1 MSATPLQHWKIG
13 DTASLRDAFGRIL
26 VQLGARRDDFVLF
39 DADIAGGT
47 GAKPFVEKFPGRVLQ
62 FGIAEQNMMAA
73 AGGFA
78 DVGVIPIV
86 STFAAFGMMRAHEQ
100 FRTAIAYPKRN
111 VKLCCS
117 HLGVDTGP
125 DGATAQ
131 MLEDLAVARAIPN
144 IAVVVPADANEFMK
158 AFVAVLDHPGP
169 VYMRIGRSP
178 APVIFD
184 ADHAFAIGKA
194 TRLREGRD
202 LTIIATGV
210 MVARAIEAAKL
221 LEIQGIDARV
231 VNLSTIKPLD
241 AAELVAA
248 ARDTGAIL
256 TAEDHNVHGGMG
268 SAVAEFIAQNWPV
281 PMKLVGVEDR
291 FGKSGEAAELAT
303 LFGLTAPQ
311 LVEHASRLLSR
322 KTSRRAA

>member
-47 GAKPFVEKFPGRVLQ
+47 GAKPFVEKFPGRVIQ

-158 AFVAVLDHPGP
+158 AFAAVLDHPGP

-210 MVARAIEAAKL
+210 MVARGIEAAEL

-241 AAELVAA
+241 AAELLAA

-311 LVEHASRLLSR
+311 LVEHASRLVSR